1 MQIKTSNYS
10 LTNSTLEKLMEEW
23 ESECKN
29 VLILMEKCKNISPAN
44 AAKKVDILAE
54 LLAASI
60 HLHSHCDDD
69 FQDLIAE
76 EMENLPDEDFK
87 D

>member
-1 MQIKTSNYS
+1 MQIKNSNYS
-10 LTNSTLEKLMEEW
+10 LTNSTLDKLMEEW
-23 ESECKN
+23 KSECEH
-29 VLILMEKCKNISPAN
+29 VLILMEKFKKISPAD
-44 AAKKVDILAE
+44 AAKKVDVLAD

-76 EMENLPDEDFK
+76 EMENLPDEDFAG
-87 D
+87 